1 MFVGVLRLTLHI
13 PHARSLKERRKVV
26 RSLKDRVQSRLRASV
41 AEVGGLDQHQR
52 AVVAVAVVSNEA
64 ARVDELLSSAASMAG
79 TLRDAILTDRELEII
94 PFGEEGRGLGVM
106 NGDRFPDEER
116 VEEPR
121 EDAREDTV

>member
-13 PHARSLKERRKVV
+13 PHARSRKERRKVV

>member
-26 RSLKDRVQSRLRASV
+26 RSFKDRVQSRLKASV

-64 ARVDELLSSAASMAG
+64 TRVDELLSSAASMAG
-79 TLRDAILTDRELEII
+79 TLRDAILTDREMEII
-94 PFGEEGRGLGVM
+94 PFGEEGRGLGIM
-106 NGDRFPDEER
+106 QGDRIPD
-116 VEEPR
+116 EEPR
-121 EDAREDTV
+121 EETG